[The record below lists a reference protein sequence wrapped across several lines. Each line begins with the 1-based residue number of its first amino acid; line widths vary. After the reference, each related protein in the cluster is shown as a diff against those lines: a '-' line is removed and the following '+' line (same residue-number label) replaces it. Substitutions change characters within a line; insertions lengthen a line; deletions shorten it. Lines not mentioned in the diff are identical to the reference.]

1 MALVPRAAWLA
12 AGDAL
17 ARRLRADERALGRF
31 SETFDD
37 VIAQLHRANKRKP
50 PPASDTV
57 ERIVTRITK
66 AKS

>member
-1 MALVPRAAWLA
+1 MSLFPRAAWLA

-31 SETFDD
+31 AETFDD
-37 VIAQLHRANKRKP
+37 VITQLQRANTRKP
-50 PPASDTV
+50 PPNPDTV

-66 AKS
+66 AQP